1 MAQNTPGK
9 LSGLTRRIGRA
20 FLTALRDVG
29 RSHRSFLVPAEGWIF
44 VVVTL
49 AIGLAALNTSTQLL
63 FLVFAMMCAFWTLSA
78 VMATISLRGVSL
90 HRTAPRVA
98 TAGNAVTIRIKASNR
113 KRRAAS
119 FSIRIIDSL
128 DRNLAIGAVFFP
140 RIPPCEERSESYN
153 AVFPRRGI
161 YRFSRLTVA
170 TRFPFG
176 LIERHW
182 ASDSPHELVVLPA
195 IVDVGRAMRP
205 FRSKLGE
212 IETHQ
217 RGRGTGLYGM
227 REYVSGES
235 SRDIH
240 WKVSARRG
248 QLMLKEYEE
257 EERRRASVVLDNRAT
272 SAWTA
277 IDQARFEM
285 GIVLAS
291 SVLAYLQREG
301 HEMELVTASGRVGFD
316 TGIEHLGRCRRAL
329 ATLKRAPEGA
339 EAPKGSSSEADCVR
353 LLIDCGIGKIAPM
366 GDDVVVRVVD
376 LETNLALASGFVVDA
391 P

>member
-1 MAQNTPGK
+1 
-9 LSGLTRRIGRA
+9 
-20 FLTALRDVG
+20 
-29 RSHRSFLVPAEGWIF
+29 
-44 VVVTL
+44 VTL

-78 VMATISLRGVSL
+78 VMATSSLRGVAL
-90 HRTAPRVA
+90 QRTAPRIA
-98 TAGNAVTIRIKASNR
+98 TAGEAVTIRVRASNK

-119 FSIRIIDSL
+119 FSIRVIDSL
-128 DRNLAIGAVFFP
+128 DRNLAVGAVFFA
-140 RIPPCEERSESYN
+140 RIPPGEERSETYRC
-153 AVFPRRGI
+153 VFPRRGV

-182 ASDSPHELVVLPA
+182 FHESPHELIVLPA
-195 IVDVGRAMRP
+195 IVDVGRVMRP
-205 FRSKLGE
+205 LRSKLGE

-217 RGRGTGLYGM
+217 RGRGTGLYGL
-227 REYVSGES
+227 REYAAGES

-277 IDQARFEM
+277 ADQARFEM

-329 ATLKRAPEGA
+329 ATLKPAPAGA

-353 LLIDCGIGKIAPM
+353 LLIDCGIGKLSPM
-366 GDDVVVRVVD
+366 GEDVVVRVD
-376 LETNLALASGFVVDA
+376 DMERNLAIASGFSEVKS